1 MYLELMHTCTIAVGR
16 KSIREGQMTVETN
29 PVDLVNLVL
38 NGGSTAVMLF
48 LYLRLE
54 SRYDTL
60 QTRTLAIL
68 ERLADIQE
76 AAARS

>member
-1 MYLELMHTCTIAVGR
+1 MDNANLI
-16 KSIREGQMTVETN
+16 
-29 PVDLVNLVL
+29 DLVNLVL
-38 NGGSTAVMLF
+38 NGGGTAVMLF

-68 ERLADIQE
+68 ERLADLQE
-76 AAARS
+76 QTARHSS

>member
-1 MYLELMHTCTIAVGR
+1 MLENDSA
-16 KSIREGQMTVETN
+16 TVVE
-29 PVDLVNLVL
+29 LVNLVL
-38 NGGSTAVMLF
+38 NGGGTAVMLF

-54 SRYDTL
+54 QRYDTL

-76 AAARS
+76 EAQGLR

>member
-1 MYLELMHTCTIAVGR
+1 MP
-16 KSIREGQMTVETN
+16 EGQALIE
-29 PVDLVNLVL
+29 LVNLVI
-38 NGGSTAVMLF
+38 NGGGTAIMLF

-60 QTRTLAIL
+60 QTRTLTIL

-76 AAARS
+76 QAAVK

>member
-1 MYLELMHTCTIAVGR
+1 MVT
-16 KSIREGQMTVETN
+16 EGDNLIE
-29 PVDLVNLVL
+29 LVNLVL
-38 NGGSTAVMLF
+38 NGGGTAVMLF

-60 QTRTLAIL
+60 QTRTLTIL

-76 AAARS
+76 QAATK

>member
-1 MYLELMHTCTIAVGR
+1 MP
-16 KSIREGQMTVETN
+16 EGQTLI
-29 PVDLVNLVL
+29 DLVNLVL
-38 NGGSTAVMLF
+38 NGGGTAVMLF

-68 ERLADIQE
+68 ERLADLQE
-76 AAARS
+76 QAASGSR